1 MWALQDWFAV
11 GTLKLQP
18 AVASPLAGDIHDME
32 GWLTS
37 RLSLYPFALPEATDT
52 PAEQPVDHLQVLTLL
67 EEFRQIAL
75 PRSGTEWANT
85 LPRAPLT
92 KAELKLLV
100 WTQWE
105 RDELTALRQLADPGS
120 VYAGLIVSLELA
132 RESIQMAR
140 SILRTERAA
149 QVTLMSIL
157 GGTRLKAHFQG
168 RWYSRHALTEKDEVS
183 VV

>member
-105 RDELTALRQLADPGS
+105 RDELTALRLLADPGS
-120 VYAGLIVSLELA
+120 VWAGIIVSLELA
-132 RESIQMAR
+132 
-140 SILRTERAA
+140 
-149 QVTLMSIL
+149 
-157 GGTRLKAHFQG
+157 
-168 RWYSRHALTEKDEVS
+168 
-183 VV
+183 